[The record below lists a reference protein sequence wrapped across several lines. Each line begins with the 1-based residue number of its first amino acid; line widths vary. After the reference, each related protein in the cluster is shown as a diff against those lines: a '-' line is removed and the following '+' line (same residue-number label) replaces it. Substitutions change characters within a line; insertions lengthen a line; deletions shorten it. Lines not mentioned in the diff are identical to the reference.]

1 MIYIGAFLLFVA
13 GLVQSVVLPQ
23 AVPVQARPQFVVL
36 LVISVCL
43 VESLYDAAFWAFIG
57 GMMLFMLMAFGRCSR
72 GTRLGTSDCR
82 AGPSK
87 EPAAE
92 LSAASR

>member
-43 VESLYDAAFWAFIG
+43 VESLYDAAIWAFIG
-57 GMMLFMLMAFGRCSR
+57 GMMLDLMNAPLYWC
-72 GTRLGTSDCR
+72 L
-82 AGPSK
+82 
-87 EPAAE
+87 
-92 LSAASR
+92 